1 MEKLSIIVPCRNEI
15 DYIKDLLESIS
26 NQDYP
31 GEYIEL
37 IVVDGMS
44 DDGTNEYLKTL
55 DIKDLV
61 VLENPA
67 KYVSNAMNIGITNA
81 TGNIIIRM
89 DAHSIFPEDYLSTLV
104 AHIHSFPKIGNV
116 GVPCKT
122 LPANNS
128 FESLAIS
135 MALSSPLGVGNSLFR
150 TKTLTKYELVDTVP
164 FGCWKKEIFEM
175 IGLFDEDLIR
185 NQDDEF
191 NQRILNAGLEI
202 HLLPGPQVQYFGRQD
217 FKSHAKMFYQYGL
230 FKPLV
235 NKKIGRITTL
245 RQLAPLGLVLYLFI
259 TFMFAIFSLF
269 ISIIMFSIFAF
280 GYLTVS
286 TVYFI
291 KYKKNL
297 YLLMHFIIA
306 ILMAHISY
314 GTGYFRGLFFDI
326 KKLQKITES
335 R

>member
-15 DYIKDLLESIS
+15 DYIENLLESIN

-31 GEYIEL
+31 REFVEL

-55 DIKDLV
+55 DVKNLV
-61 VLENPA
+61 VLENHA
-67 KYVSNAMNIGITNA
+67 QYVSNAMNIGIINA
-81 TGNIIIRM
+81 TGNIIVRM
-89 DAHSIFPEDYLSTLV
+89 DVHSIFPENYLSTLV
-104 AHIHSFPKIGNV
+104 AHIDSFPKIGNV

-122 LPANNS
+122 LSANNS

-135 MALSSPLGVGNSLFR
+135 MALSSSLGVGNSLFR
-150 TKTLTKYELVDTVP
+150 TKIPTKYELVDTVP
-164 FGCWKKEIFEM
+164 FGCWKKEIFEI

-191 NQRILNAGLEI
+191 NQRILNAGMEI

-235 NKKIGRITTL
+235 NKKIGKITTL
-245 RQLAPLGLVLYLFI
+245 RQLAPVALVLYMSTMLMM
-259 TFMFAIFSLF
+259 TVFSFF
-269 ISIIMFSIFAF
+269 ISILMFSIFVC
-280 GYLTVS
+280 GYWMS
-286 TVYFI
+286 SIAYFI
-291 KYKKNL
+291 KNKKNF
-297 YLLMHFIIA
+297 YLLIHFILA
-306 ILMAHISY
+306 ILIAHISY
-314 GTGYFRGLFFDI
+314 GMGYLRGLFFDI
-326 KKLQKITES
+326 KSKNITDS